1 MRNKL
6 IMKIF
11 ELTKDEFDNVRTE
24 LKQALKVEELLSS
37 NVNFQASTFKKKL
50 ENIVINSL
58 TSHVN

>member
-24 LKQALKVEELLSS
+24 LKQALKVEELLS
-37 NVNFQASTFKKKL
+37 
-50 ENIVINSL
+50 
-58 TSHVN
+58 

>member
-1 MRNKL
+1 
-6 IMKIF
+6 MKIF